1 MADIVDDPV
10 ATLNGYERSC
20 LFLNRPE
27 QPLLDV
33 AWLSGCDLVEDGRG
47 LGIADF
53 DHDGDLDLVV
63 QNFLTPTK
71 LLINSGS
78 TGNWIALDLV
88 GTVSNP
94 DAIGAR
100 IRLEHDGRT
109 QTREIV
115 CGAGYLS
122 MQSLVA
128 HFGLGTTEK
137 IDRIEIF
144 WPSGTRQELKGIRAN
159 QRLRIVE
166 PHDASV
172 ARGEP

>member
-1 MADIVDDPV
+1 M
-10 ATLNGYERSC
+10 
-20 LFLNRPE
+20 
-27 QPLLDV
+27 
-33 AWLSGCDLVEDGRG
+33 
-47 LGIADF
+47 
-53 DHDGDLDLVV
+53 

-71 LLINSGS
+71 LLVNSGS
-78 TGNWIALDLV
+78 TGNWIALKLV

-94 DAIGAR
+94 DAIGAK
-100 IRLEHDGRT
+100 IRLEHDGQT

-137 IDRIEIF
+137 IERIVIL
-144 WPSGTRQELKGIRAN
+144 WPSGTRQELEGVRAN

-166 PHDASV
+166 PRGRSV
-172 ARGEP
+172 VRGEP